1 MGVFN
6 KPVKSGLELMML
18 CLSLSRAGLLSIVK
32 ILFFFFFKAW
42 TSPEQCSKYLAC
54 AVQCSL
60 AFGQNKTKTK
70 QNYHHHN
77 NKNYPYL
84 KDSKR
89 IILEPNMS
97 N

>member
-6 KPVKSGLELMML
+6 KPVKSGLELVM
-18 CLSLSRAGLLSIVK
+18 LLSQPLQGWASK
-32 ILFFFFFKAW
+32 HSQDSFFFFKAW

-70 QNYHHHN
+70 QNYHHHH